1 MFVPDAETA
10 VGRRKSMVRSLS
22 RKAIVLSKIKDVR
35 RARRQDIPKIE
46 GLISGRTT
54 SFFGRVNVADLVT
67 QSFISAVMED
77 GEHNIVG
84 CMCVNNFPNVPSIP
98 PWAWTCWAQNL
109 YNLSYVTPRNSLWVH
124 FAAFNFMYTAVFLYR
139 MLEYMYEKC
148 FLVKHIV
155 LVVPPNV
162 KSTEWL
168 EPCGSFINPYAYGGN
183 PGKVQRLFVTT
194 RSDFTIYYKVR
205 RAVVQDNDDVV
216 QLINNHSKSLRKIY
230 GDFYIAEL
238 ILEPNHANR
247 QVIVAEYDGIAVA
260 VMILNGI
267 VNYDMINN
275 AFKLETFY
283 GLRKPHP
290 DDMTKVP
297 EAEQPTADGETLSMV
312 FVPEQIEHHRLN
324 SGVLSSRSSSESFS
338 SSSRATEDD
347 FELPTDVAA
356 DLEIIIGQEDEFD
369 DSYDD
374 SLSFFG
380 TLEDQVTCVMLSY
393 TDEEFGRWAKK
404 NKSSELQ
411 MEGQIYHPKVPVYHG
426 NGNAFVIEVLA
437 VKPQHEASLRYLLA
451 ASFECFPD
459 RDYCC
464 LCMPSTETPF
474 PLLKLLVRVT
484 PRPSSN
490 FEMELYVAHRCAISS
505 DLVVREA
512 QRSDVEV
519 LDAMCGRL
527 KTNTIHSQLIQ
538 SVTALDSKY
547 STYIFQSGKTVI
559 GFAILSEENDIEYV
573 NSHYQLSAWTDMN
586 RHKVGCHGT
595 INCFI
600 MSPIFDKHT
609 RFFLQELHRLSD
621 YSILFYR
628 IFPDDMNVNQTRRI
642 ACSLGVLLP
651 VIPSSLSE
659 NEVTS
664 TEFWKLP
671 EVLNHMEDPY
681 SLYISTPL
689 HCGLTRTEINIK
701 IVVVGASDVA
711 LSFLVELLFKNNP
724 NYRVTFNNITLVS
737 PHGVCRQR
745 TNKVRDILIPSRGV
759 LHGYYLSQLSLRTYV
774 NIVNGVMTAINR
786 KQKTITVNNTFLP
799 YDMLFL
805 TCGRQYQ
812 MPQRTGKG
820 RRAEF
825 PDNVFI
831 VNSEIDADVALMKL
845 NRIISD
851 LAMSKYTVVVYG
863 HNMEALSC
871 LAALL
876 EFGIPS
882 VNLVLVYPVPR
893 DDESYS
899 HYLVFDDSDVEE
911 AVLEEIRSLGIEIY
925 SGFHFVNW
933 SFDEEK
939 NGINA
944 VMFESQHKL
953 HEIECIGMF
962 AFCNKAIST
971 RTFLAMNRAGLVF
984 DGGLVIGPDCQTND
998 PNIYAAGSITKY
1010 PRRFYADHRRHQY
1023 YNQEEIGRKL
1033 AQHISVKILNLHE
1046 NIETETLYSRCTD
1059 NTKMLVPQ
1067 YIDPLVIYAVLPG
1080 KLYYLNVRKPGVP
1093 VPHDIAMSAEDYGQV
1108 LLSGN
1113 CKSLNRQ
1120 GYFRLHLNQGNI
1132 VETITCLAKFPIQKV
1147 NLTYLWG
1154 KHERLLNNLV
1164 QRFEMVLI
1172 PDLFAF
1178 FKEDWAYLLYHGD
1191 YKILAEE
1198 INDIMIS
1205 LTDEENCSMIEDVI
1219 AKFDEGGWKPLKRE
1233 VLKQLK
1239 VSFLNSDYKD
1249 SIMERILSF
1258 FADRMLYLPMYGHS
1272 LLISMILG
1280 GYEESPYFK
1289 KM

>member
-1 MFVPDAETA
+1 M
-10 VGRRKSMVRSLS
+10 K
-22 RKAIVLSKIKDVR
+22 KIFP
-35 RARRQDIPKIE
+35 II
-46 GLISGRTT
+46 LIS
-54 SFFGRVNVADLVT
+54 
-67 QSFISAVMED
+67 E
-77 GEHNIVG
+77 
-84 CMCVNNFPNVPSIP
+84 
-98 PWAWTCWAQNL
+98 
-109 YNLSYVTPRNSLWVH
+109 
-124 FAAFNFMYTAVFLYR
+124 
-139 MLEYMYEKC
+139 
-148 FLVKHIV
+148 
-155 LVVPPNV
+155 
-162 KSTEWL
+162 
-168 EPCGSFINPYAYGGN
+168 
-183 PGKVQRLFVTT
+183 
-194 RSDFTIYYKVR
+194 
-205 RAVVQDNDDVV
+205 
-216 QLINNHSKSLRKIY
+216 
-230 GDFYIAEL
+230 
-238 ILEPNHANR
+238 
-247 QVIVAEYDGIAVA
+247 
-260 VMILNGI
+260 
-267 VNYDMINN
+267 
-275 AFKLETFY
+275 
-283 GLRKPHP
+283 
-290 DDMTKVP
+290 
-297 EAEQPTADGETLSMV
+297 
-312 FVPEQIEHHRLN
+312 
-324 SGVLSSRSSSESFS
+324 
-338 SSSRATEDD
+338 
-347 FELPTDVAA
+347 
-356 DLEIIIGQEDEFD
+356 
-369 DSYDD
+369 
-374 SLSFFG
+374 
-380 TLEDQVTCVMLSY
+380 
-393 TDEEFGRWAKK
+393 
-404 NKSSELQ
+404 

-786 KQKTITVNNTFLP
+786 KQKTISVNNTFLP

-851 LAMSKYTVVVYG
+851 LAMSK
-863 HNMEALSC
+863 
-871 LAALL
+871 
-876 EFGIPS
+876 
-882 VNLVLVYPVPR
+882 
-893 DDESYS
+893 
-899 HYLVFDDSDVEE
+899 
-911 AVLEEIRSLGIEIY
+911 
-925 SGFHFVNW
+925 
-933 SFDEEK
+933 
-939 NGINA
+939 
-944 VMFESQHKL
+944 
-953 HEIECIGMF
+953 
-962 AFCNKAIST
+962 
-971 RTFLAMNRAGLVF
+971 
-984 DGGLVIGPDCQTND
+984 
-998 PNIYAAGSITKY
+998 
-1010 PRRFYADHRRHQY
+1010 
-1023 YNQEEIGRKL
+1023 
-1033 AQHISVKILNLHE
+1033 
-1046 NIETETLYSRCTD
+1046 
-1059 NTKMLVPQ
+1059 
-1067 YIDPLVIYAVLPG
+1067 
-1080 KLYYLNVRKPGVP
+1080 
-1093 VPHDIAMSAEDYGQV
+1093 
-1108 LLSGN
+1108 
-1113 CKSLNRQ
+1113 CK
-1120 GYFRLHLNQGNI
+1120 
-1132 VETITCLAKFPIQKV
+1132 
-1147 NLTYLWG
+1147 
-1154 KHERLLNNLV
+1154 
-1164 QRFEMVLI
+1164 
-1172 PDLFAF
+1172 F
-1178 FKEDWAYLLYHGD
+1178 F
-1191 YKILAEE
+1191 
-1198 INDIMIS
+1198 
-1205 LTDEENCSMIEDVI
+1205 
-1219 AKFDEGGWKPLKRE
+1219 
-1233 VLKQLK
+1233 
-1239 VSFLNSDYKD
+1239 
-1249 SIMERILSF
+1249 
-1258 FADRMLYLPMYGHS
+1258 
-1272 LLISMILG
+1272 
-1280 GYEESPYFK
+1280 
-1289 KM
+1289 

>member
-1 MFVPDAETA
+1 MI
-10 VGRRKSMVRSLS
+10 RNLNRK
-22 RKAIVLSKIKDVR
+22 KGVLERIKDVR
-35 RARRQDIPKIE
+35 RARRHDIPKIE
-46 GLISGRTT
+46 ALISGRTT
-54 SFFGRVNVADLVT
+54 SFFGNVNVGDIVT
-67 QSFISAVMED
+67 QSFITAVMED
-77 GEHNIVG
+77 EEHNIVG
-84 CMCVNNFPNVPSIP
+84 CLCVNNYPNVPSIP
-98 PWAWTCWAQNL
+98 PWAWGAWAQRL
-109 YNLSYVTPRNSLWVH
+109 YNLSYISPRNALWVH
-124 FAAFNFMYTAVFLYR
+124 FAAFNFMYTSVFLYKI
-139 MLEYMYEKC
+139 LEYMYEKC
-148 FLVKHIV
+148 FFVKHIL
-155 LVVPPNV
+155 LVVPPNI
-162 KSTEWL
+162 KATDWL
-168 EPCGSFINPYAYGGN
+168 EPCGTFIHPHAYTGH
-183 PGKVQRLFVTT
+183 PGKVQRLFMTT

-216 QLINNHSKSLRKIY
+216 QLINNHSKSLKKIY

-238 ILEPNHANR
+238 ILEQAYANR

-267 VNYDMINN
+267 VNYEMINH

-290 DDMTKVP
+290 DDLTKV
-297 EAEQPTADGETLSMV
+297 AETEPATTDGETLSMV
-312 FVPEQIEHHRLN
+312 FVPEQIERN
-324 SGVLSSRSSSESFS
+324 RIPSEMTPRCSEDESSRSLSNT
-338 SSSRATEDD
+338 SRVTEDD

-356 DLEIIIGQEDEFD
+356 DLEIIIGHDVEGDE
-369 DSYDD
+369 SCDD

-404 NKSSELQ
+404 NKSFDKESE
-411 MEGQIYHPKVPVYHG
+411 QIYHPKIPVYHG
-426 NGNAFVIEVLA
+426 DGNAFVIEVMA
-437 VKPQHEASLRYLLA
+437 VKPQHESALRYLLA
-451 ASFECFPD
+451 AAFECFPD
-459 RDYCC
+459 KSYCC

-490 FEMELYVAHRCAISS
+490 FEMELYVAHRCGISS
-505 DLVVREA
+505 DLIVREA
-512 QRSDVEV
+512 KKADAEL
-519 LDAMCGRL
+519 LDIMCGKL
-527 KTNTIHSQLIQ
+527 KTTTIHSQFIQ
-538 SVTALDSKY
+538 SVTTLDSKY
-547 STYIFQSGKTVI
+547 STYIFQTTKTII

-586 RHKVGCHGT
+586 RHKVGCHGA

-621 YSILFYR
+621 YSILFYK
-628 IFPDDMNVNQTRRI
+628 IYPDDMNANQARRI

-659 NEVTS
+659 NETTS
-664 TEFWKLP
+664 SESWKLP
-671 EVLNHMEDPY
+671 EVLKHMEDPY

-689 HCGLTRTEINIK
+689 HCGLSRTEVNTK

-711 LSFLVELLFKNNP
+711 LSFLVELIFKNNP

-745 TNKVRDILIPSRGV
+745 TNKIRDILIPSRGV

-831 VNSEIDADVALMKL
+831 VNSEIDADVALTKL

-851 LAMSKYTVVVYG
+851 LAVNKYTVVVYG

-882 VNLVLVYPVPR
+882 ENLALVYPIPK
-893 DDESYS
+893 DDDAYS
-899 HYLVFDDSDVEE
+899 HCLVFDDSDVEE
-911 AVLEEIRSLGIEIY
+911 AVFNEIKELGIAVY

-944 VMFESQHKL
+944 AMFESQHQL

-962 AFCNKAIST
+962 AYCDKAISM

-998 PNIYAAGSITKY
+998 PNIFAAGSITKY

-1059 NTKMLVPQ
+1059 NMKMLVPQ
-1067 YIDPLVIYAVLPG
+1067 YIDPLVVYVVLPG

-1093 VPHDIAMSAEDYGQV
+1093 IPHDIAMSGDDYGQV

-1132 VETITCLAKFPIQKV
+1132 VETITCLAKFPIQRV
-1147 NLTYLWG
+1147 NLSYLWG

-1191 YKILAEE
+1191 YKLLAEE

-1205 LTDEENCSMIEDVI
+1205 LTDEENCSMIEDII
-1219 AKFDEGGWKPLKRE
+1219 AKFDEGGWKP
-1233 VLKQLK
+1233 VSFPFYFLKQLK
-1239 VSFLNSDYKD
+1239 VNFLNSEYKE

-1258 FADRMLYLPMYGHS
+1258 FSDRMLYLPMYGHS